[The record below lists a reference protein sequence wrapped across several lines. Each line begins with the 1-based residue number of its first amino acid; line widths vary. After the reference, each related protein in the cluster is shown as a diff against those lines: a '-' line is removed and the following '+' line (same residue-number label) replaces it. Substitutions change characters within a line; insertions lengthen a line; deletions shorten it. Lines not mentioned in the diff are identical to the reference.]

1 MFVAHTGHFA
11 IRMEPY
17 HPHISCER
25 HENPPLTSCE
35 AAAQDM
41 PIGGVR
47 ELFGVARD
55 TRMLTVPLP
64 WTKTSPDGKCT
75 ITVDNSGP
83 ATEASWTDIWT
94 AATAVN
100 AKCVRAAG
108 KGGKITKLGES
119 GKLSVR
125 ISNGPVLPIL
135 GLPGA
140 QNSTGNSSAAT
151 A

>member
-1 MFVAHTGHFA
+1 
-11 IRMEPY
+11 MEPY

-25 HENPPLTSCE
+25 HDDPPLKSCE

-41 PIGGVR
+41 PVTGIT
-47 ELFGVARD
+47 ELFGAARD
-55 TRMLTVPLP
+55 SRLLTVPLP
-64 WTKTSPDGKCT
+64 WTKTSPDGKCIIT
-75 ITVDNSGP
+75 IETSGV
-83 ATEASWTDIWT
+83 ATEASWTDIWI

-108 KGGKITKLGES
+108 RGGKITRLGVS
-119 GKLSVR
+119 GKLSVH
-125 ISNGPVLPIL
+125 ITNGPFPSIL

-140 QNSTGNSSAAT
+140 QNGRGNSTAAT